1 MADET
6 VDPWA
11 ELPRVL
17 AVAWGMDQAPV
28 RGPKRELSHERIVEA
43 AIGLAD
49 ADGIGAVTMAKVA
62 DALGFTTMSL
72 YRYVTNKDEL
82 LALMQ
87 DEAAKLDGAVED
99 QDWEQGLRDFT
110 ALLFRS
116 YRNHPWLCEVPVTRI
131 SLLMP
136 NTLAVS
142 NTAMRAMRTL
152 PLPAA
157 EKQAILLLIVQVVR
171 SYTQLERDLRAED
184 TPFDNPRVAELLS
197 TVVTPERFGDLAV
210 MVSGGHYP
218 DDSDDEGDDAAW
230 AIDIVISGIDQLV
243 RLAPAPDGTETD
255 TPELTPAQE
264 LTVAEAELE
273 AVQALRKQAQQ
284 RVKEMERRVR
294 DATRVRDRAKEHA
307 KSAKG

>member
-49 ADGIGAVTMAKVA
+49 ANGLGAVTMAKVSE
-62 DALGFTTMSL
+62 ALGFTTMSL

-87 DEAAKLDGAVED
+87 DEAARLDGAVED

-110 ALLFRS
+110 ALLFHS
-116 YRNHPWLCEVPVTRI
+116 YRSHPWLCEVPVSRT

-136 NTLAVS
+136 NTLGVS

-152 PLPAA
+152 PLPPP
-157 EKQAILLLIVQVVR
+157 EKQAILLLVVQLVR
-171 SYTQLERDLRAED
+171 SYTQLERDLRAEGH
-184 TPFDNPRVAELLS
+184 PADNPRVADLL
-197 TVVTPERFGDLAV
+197 TTMVTPDRFGDLA
-210 MVSGGHYP
+210 GLLAAGRYP
-218 DDSDDEGDDAAW
+218 DDSGQEGDDAEW
-230 AIDIVISGIDQLV
+230 AIDLVITGIHQLV
-243 RLAPAPDGTETD
+243 RDAPAPDEPEVAA
-255 TPELTPAQE
+255 PELTPTQQLAA
-264 LTVAEAELE
+264 AEAELE

-284 RVKEMERRVR
+284 RVKETERRVR
-294 DATRVRDRAKEHA
+294 DATKERDRAKERA
-307 KSAKG
+307 KAARG